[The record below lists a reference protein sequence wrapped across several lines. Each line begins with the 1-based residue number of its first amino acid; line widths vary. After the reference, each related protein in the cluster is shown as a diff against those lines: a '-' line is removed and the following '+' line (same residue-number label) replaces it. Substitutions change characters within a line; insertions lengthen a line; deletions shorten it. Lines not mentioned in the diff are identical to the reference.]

1 MLSRSLWESALELQ
15 SYMQVQGFRFCFIGG
30 VAVQRWGEPRVTD
43 GLDLTLFLNYGDE
56 QSVAKQILARY
67 QSRHPNPLAFVMEA
81 RILLLHDIS
90 GTDIDLSLGGM
101 PYEERMMERS
111 SDWQVRGHGSLTTC
125 SAEDLVIL
133 KSFASR
139 PQDWIDVEK
148 TIIRQ
153 SMSLYRAMVREELE
167 ILASLK
173 DKPEILAQLEL
184 LFQKHNGGKV

>member
-1 MLSRSLWESALELQ
+1 MLSRSLWDSAQELESYLQ
-15 SYMQVQGFRFCFIGG
+15 LQGFRFCFIGG

-43 GLDLTLFLNYGDE
+43 DLDLALFLNYGDE
-56 QSVAKQILARY
+56 QSVAKRILERY

-81 RILLLHDIS
+81 RILLLQDIS

-111 SDWQVRGHGSLTTC
+111 SEWQVRGHGSLTTC

-139 PQDWIDVEK
+139 PRDWIDVEK

-153 SMSLYRAMVREELE
+153 GISLNRAVILEELE

-173 DKPEILAQLEL
+173 EEPEILAQIES
-184 LFQKHNGGKV
+184 LFQKHN